1 VRLIDDIASPLVVT
15 ALLDPTTQRR
25 FDEERRRL
33 FPAGRTQVNAHVTL
47 FHAVPG
53 GRLDAVRDA
62 LEAERYGEPPSVRVA
77 GVRSLGRGAA
87 YVLDSPGLSAVRSRL
102 AEAWWPWLTPQD
114 RQPFRPHVT
123 VQNKV
128 DPATAGSTVAALTD
142 AFVPHTTTCEG
153 LGLWRYVG
161 GPWEAEA
168 TFWFGT
174 GGPSTRYSG
183 QAPG

>member
-1 VRLIDDIASPLVVT
+1 MGQDAAEAVPPLVVT
-15 ALLDPTTQRR
+15 ALLDPVTQHR

-33 FPAGRTQVNAHVTL
+33 FPVGRTQVGAHVTL

-53 GRLDAVRDA
+53 EHLDAVRSA
-62 LEAERYGEPPSVRVA
+62 LEAQQYAPSPAVRVT

-87 YVLDSPGLSAVRSRL
+87 YVIDSPALAAVHKRL
-102 AEAWWPWLTPQD
+102 AEQWWPWLTPQD

-128 DPATAGSTVAALTD
+128 DAETAKATVAALAA
-142 AFVPHTTTCEG
+142 AFVPLTTTCEG

-168 TFWFGT
+168 TFAFEAGM
-174 GGPSTRYSG
+174 P
-183 QAPG
+183 